1 MKFGRVVGTVVATRR
16 YEDLDGIKF
25 LVVHILD
32 ENRQP
37 TGNFQVAADATE
49 QAGPGELV
57 FMVASR
63 EGSQALKEWF
73 VPVDLAI
80 TGIIDEVE
88 VDQSARRAQPTA
100 AWTYLSEDD

>member
-1 MKFGRVVGTVVATRR
+1 MKFGRVVGTVVATRK
-16 YEDLDGIKF
+16 YQDLEGIKF
-25 LVVHILD
+25 LVVHVLD
-32 ENRQP
+32 EDRQP
-37 TGNFQVAADATE
+37 TGEYEIAADATE

-63 EGSQALKEWF
+63 EGSQALPEWF

-88 VDQSARRAQPTA
+88 VDQSDRRSKPTA
-100 AWTYLSEDD
+100 QWHNLEEAD

>member
-32 ENRQP
+32 EDRQP
-37 TGNFQVAADATE
+37 TGKFQIAADATE

-63 EGSQALKEWF
+63 EGSQALEEWF

-80 TGIIDEVE
+80 TGIIDDVE
-88 VDQSARRAQPTA
+88 VDQSDRRAQPTA